1 MSQVMANWPQQR
13 RRYHLCETKLKKGAW
28 GGRSGETD
36 GNGDILLGPFLC
48 LWKNSMSA
56 DMKKNLSVYSQSP
69 MYSFAVSVRVQCRK
83 QKGCNAGNLLLG
95 ESLEEL
101 EGWALGQ
108 ASENDFQDTLEELA
122 MGIATSATVRKVAI
136 RRLPL
141 KPRQENTAVAV
152 IKGITAATAV
162 AIITAWSLKFS
173 IWPLLWQL
181 LLDAYE
187 LVIRCRNDQSGTTA
201 SATVPQHPRS
211 WRLETDMSVTF
222 FASWEQLKATGW
234 QGSASLLSSVFC
246 VLHLKGRIKFSSW
259 IRAVKEPGK
268 YSFQFPNHFRKA
280 FCKVVD
286 AQCVLLNIVC

>member
-1 MSQVMANWPQQR
+1 
-13 RRYHLCETKLKKGAW
+13 
-28 GGRSGETD
+28 
-36 GNGDILLGPFLC
+36 
-48 LWKNSMSA
+48 
-56 DMKKNLSVYSQSP
+56 MKKNLSVYSQSP

-162 AIITAWSLKFS
+162 AIITA
-173 IWPLLWQL
+173 
-181 LLDAYE
+181 
-187 LVIRCRNDQSGTTA
+187 
-201 SATVPQHPRS
+201 
-211 WRLETDMSVTF
+211 
-222 FASWEQLKATGW
+222 
-234 QGSASLLSSVFC
+234 
-246 VLHLKGRIKFSSW
+246 
-259 IRAVKEPGK
+259 
-268 YSFQFPNHFRKA
+268 
-280 FCKVVD
+280 
-286 AQCVLLNIVC
+286 